1 MTRMKVGLLRWSTFN
16 AALLSGAVLLFA
28 APASADQTDDAF
40 VGALQKN
47 GIAFTDPGAAIA
59 AGHDVCAGLDKGQTP
74 ALLMLAL
81 VKNTNLSAKE
91 SGYVVRQAVASYCP
105 QHKVQAQSSS

>member
-1 MTRMKVGLLRWSTFN
+1 MRVGLLKWSTFN
-16 AALLSGAVLLFA
+16 AALLSGAALIFA

-59 AGHDVCAGLDKGQTP
+59 AGHSVCAGLDKGQTP
-74 ALLMLAL
+74 ALMMLAL
-81 VKNTNLSAKE
+81 VKNTNLSPKE
-91 SGYVVRQAVASYCP
+91 SGYVVRQSVTSYCP
-105 QHKVQAQSSS
+105 QHKPQVQTSTPS

>member
-1 MTRMKVGLLRWSTFN
+1 MKVGLLKWSTFN
-16 AALLSGAVLLFA
+16 AALLSGATLLFA

-47 GIAFTDPGAAIA
+47 GIAFTDTSAAIA
-59 AGHDVCAGLDKGQTP
+59 AGHSVCAGLDRGQTP
-74 ALLMLAL
+74 ALMMLAL

-91 SGYVVRQAVASYCP
+91 SGYVVRMAMASYCP
-105 QHKVQAQSSS
+105 QHKSQAQTSTPS

>member
-1 MTRMKVGLLRWSTFN
+1 MRVGLLKWSTFN
-16 AALLSGAVLLFA
+16 AALLSGAALIFA

-47 GIAFTDPGAAIA
+47 GIAFTDTGAAIA
-59 AGHDVCAGLDKGQTP
+59 AGHSVCAGLDKGQTP
-74 ALLMLAL
+74 ALMMLAL

-91 SGYVVRQAVASYCP
+91 SGYVVRMAIASYCP
-105 QHKVQAQSSS
+105 QRKSQSQTSTPS

>member
-1 MTRMKVGLLRWSTFN
+1 MVGLLKWSIFN
-16 AALLSGAVLLFA
+16 AALLSGAALLYA
-28 APASADQTDDAF
+28 GSASADSTDDAF

-59 AGHDVCAGLDKGQTP
+59 TGHSVCAGLDKGQTP
-74 ALLMLAL
+74 ALMMLAL

-91 SGYVVRQAVASYCP
+91 SSYVVRQAVASYCP
-105 QHKVQAQSSS
+105 QHKAQAQTAS